1 MNRKRDPAAAG
12 SLRFSIYGIA
22 LDYGKEDSYERNPGG
37 VSFVFNHPFFD
48 LFEGSKNLLS
58 AVKSFFA
65 ALRRPGICRAAFL
78 GSEGAYRLFS

>member
-37 VSFVFNHPFFD
+37 VSFTSNKKKSE
-48 LFEGSKNLLS
+48 LF
-58 AVKSFFA
+58 
-65 ALRRPGICRAAFL
+65 
-78 GSEGAYRLFS
+78 